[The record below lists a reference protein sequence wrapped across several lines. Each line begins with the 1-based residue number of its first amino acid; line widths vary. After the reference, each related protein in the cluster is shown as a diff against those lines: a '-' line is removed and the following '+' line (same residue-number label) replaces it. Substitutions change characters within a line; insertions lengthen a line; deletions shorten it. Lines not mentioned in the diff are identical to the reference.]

1 MRIQCSKM
9 VPFNEEHHHDGARV
23 TKASSPEVR
32 PKLSRTE
39 IKEKILSAAISEFS
53 QNSFQGASTQAI
65 AERAGLRKSQLHYYI
80 EDKEALY
87 AEVLSCL
94 FSAWGQF
101 FEFDEQVEH
110 GPVETLRRYIR
121 MKLQFAFS
129 HPELSRIFTSEL
141 LSGGQRLE
149 AFWPDAMASAKV
161 NVDVINAWAD
171 KGLIRQVDGRLL
183 LMNIWALSQY
193 YADYALQAERLLGES
208 LHNQSL
214 QETIIAEQ
222 TTFIFLGCGLPVD

>member
-1 MRIQCSKM
+1 MSKLA
-9 VPFNEEHHHDGARV
+9 N
-23 TKASSPEVR
+23 PEIR

-39 IKEKILSAAISEFS
+39 IKEKILNAAITEFS
-53 QNSFQGASTQAI
+53 QNSFLGASTQAI
-65 AERAGLRKSQLHYYI
+65 AERAGLKKSQLHYYI

-94 FSAWGQF
+94 FTAWGQF
-101 FEFDEQVEH
+101 FEFDEQTEN
-110 GPVETLRRYIR
+110 GPVETLGRYIR

-149 AFWPDAMASAKV
+149 AFWPGAMASAKV

-171 KGLIRQVDGRLL
+171 KGLIRKIDGRLL

-193 YADYALQAERLLGES
+193 YADYALQAERLLGDS
-208 LHNQSL
+208 LHSKSL

-222 TTFIFLGCGLPVD
+222 TTFIFLGCGLPAD